1 MNFTGIGKI
10 GAFVKQKNLIYA
22 ANYKI
27 KTGQSIVDSGGRL
40 TLSKSTMFN
49 SVQYSKKTSSSANE
63 NARLASIKQKLKSG
77 KKLSASE
84 MNYLREKDEKLYK
97 KAKYADEAR
106 EELKADLRSAKTKQE
121 AQQAVMRATARIAA
135 DCSAD
140 FEAIQGGGGISFGG
154 NTNAGGE
161 SLEGTENL
169 NIDGGEVVNIAGSEN
184 ISDTNTENVS
194 TANTENVSA
203 ANENSATENSFVQ
216 TSNDDS
222 DSAFDILDKYLYTI
236 RAIQDEWLEFIKS
249 DEYKEMPE
257 DIFEEAEMK
266 LQGKK
271 IKIPTAQIVDALF
284 AYQKSMALQ
293 G

>member
-49 SVQYSKKTSSSANE
+49 SVQYSKKTSTSTSD

-84 MNYLREKDEKLYK
+84 MSYLREKDEKLYK

-121 AQQAVMRATARIAA
+121 ARQAVMRATAKVAA
-135 DCSAD
+135 DCSAE
-140 FEAIQGGGGISFGG
+140 FEALKGGGSGGISFGG
-154 NTNAGGE
+154 NMNVGGE
-161 SLEGTENL
+161 NISGTENL
-169 NIDGGEVVNIAGSEN
+169 NIDGGEVVNVSGS
-184 ISDTNTENVS
+184 ENVS
-194 TANTENVSA
+194 TANTEIST
-203 ANENSATENSFVQ
+203 NENSFAQVSNSENPTAQNENSV
-216 TSNDDS
+216 TATNNDDS
-222 DSAFDILDKYLYTI
+222 DSAFDILDKYIYAI
-236 RAIQDEWLEFIKS
+236 RAIQDEWLEFMKT
-249 DEYKEMPE
+249 DEYKDLPE
-257 DIFEEAEMK
+257 DIFEKNE
-266 LQGKK
+266 
-271 IKIPTAQIVDALF
+271 IKISNVQLVDALF
-284 AYQKSMALQ
+284 AYKKSMALK

>member
-27 KTGQSIVDSGGRL
+27 KTGQSIVDSSGRL

-49 SVQYSKKTSSSANE
+49 SVQYSKKTSTSAND

-121 AQQAVMRATARIAA
+121 ARQAVMRATAKIAA

-140 FEAIQGGGGISFGG
+140 FEALKGGGGGGISFGG
-154 NTNAGGE
+154 NTNVGGE
-161 SLEGTENL
+161 NIISTENL

-184 ISDTNTENVS
+184 VS
-194 TANTENVSA
+194 TATSETST
-203 ANENSATENSFVQ
+203 NENSFAQVSNSENE
-216 TSNDDS
+216 NS
-222 DSAFDILDKYLYTI
+222 DSAFDILDKYIYAI

-249 DEYKEMPE
+249 DEYKNLPQ
-257 DIFEEAEMK
+257 DIFEKNE
-266 LQGKK
+266 
-271 IKIPTAQIVDALF
+271 IKISNVQLVDALF
-284 AYQKSMALQ
+284 AYKKSMALK